1 MAIVKPSIRILDL
14 NELNITPPISAIG
27 SDAYFIVTD
36 DDESK
41 KLKYESLERSLMF
54 STGMY

>member
-1 MAIVKPSIRILDL
+1 MVIVKPSIRILDL

-27 SDAYFIVTD
+27 LDAYFIVTD
-36 DDESK
+36 DNESK

>member
-1 MAIVKPSIRILDL
+1 MAIVKSSIRILDL